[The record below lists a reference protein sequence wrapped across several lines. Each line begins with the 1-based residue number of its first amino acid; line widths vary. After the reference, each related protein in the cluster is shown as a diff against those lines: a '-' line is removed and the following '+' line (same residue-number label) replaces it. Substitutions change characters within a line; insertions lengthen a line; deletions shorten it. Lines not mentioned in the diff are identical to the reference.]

1 MFLKI
6 LALSFVLENLYWIES
21 GLDQIE
27 VAKMNGSYRRTLISG
42 NMQSP
47 RALAL
52 DPSDAL
58 IFWTDWDS
66 NGKPRIESCSMD
78 GRPDTRRIVFL
89 VSEYGGA
96 WPNGL
101 ALDYLAK
108 RVYWIDARSDSI
120 HTTGYSGEDH
130 REIARGHQFLSHPF
144 SLAVFESQVY
154 WTDWRTSSVVRAN
167 KWNGSDIRVVDRTLT
182 KPYGIKVVHPSLQA
196 SLAGGPHPCQVNNG
210 GCARLCL
217 LGPNRTRTCACPHV
231 MQLDASDGTS
241 CLEKKVM
248 LLYAAANEVRG
259 VDFDAPHRHLIPPI
273 PTPYAV
279 APDQLAFLAASR
291 QIVWL
296 DVLGPNMPH
305 IQVIRRAFIGSDDSH
320 VMDIID
326 TGSSP
331 AARGLSVDPTAETV
345 FYAGS
350 DDLVPDESSI
360 LAARLDGTRVVR
372 IRDVNAAV
380 RQVVVVPARG
390 ILFWHEVMNNEN
402 GTENIMRAWMDGT
415 EAQAVVS
422 LAARGVLEEDQ
433 QQQQQQQP
441 AISNLTYSQR
451 TGRLYWLQGA
461 GQLRYFDLAS
471 SRLGEM
477 ELELVNV
484 TAMTEHNGTLFFAQQ
499 LQQQQQQVFVVSEV
513 QLQGETAATVVR
525 NFSHAVL
532 SLAVYDPESQQER
545 SKCNVK
551 NGGCAHLCV
560 PVKEGN
566 SE

>member
-1 MFLKI
+1 LWVIF
-6 LALSFVLENLYWIES
+6 ALLDPIES
-21 GLDQIE
+21 GFNPEPD
-27 VAKMNGSYRRTLISG
+27 M
-42 NMQSP
+42 
-47 RALAL
+47 
-52 DPSDAL
+52 DPD
-58 IFWTDWDS
+58 
-66 NGKPRIESCSMD
+66 P
-78 GRPDTRRIVFL
+78 
-89 VSEYGGA
+89 
-96 WPNGL
+96 
-101 ALDYLAK
+101 
-108 RVYWIDARSDSI
+108 
-120 HTTGYSGEDH
+120 
-130 REIARGHQFLSHPF
+130 Q
-144 SLAVFESQVY
+144 
-154 WTDWRTSSVVRAN
+154 
-167 KWNGSDIRVVDRTLT
+167 
-182 KPYGIKVVHPSLQA
+182 
-196 SLAGGPHPCQVNNG
+196 PC
-210 GCARLCL
+210 
-217 LGPNRTRTCACPHV
+217 
-231 MQLDASDGTS
+231 
-241 CLEKKVM
+241 
-248 LLYAAANEVRG
+248 
-259 VDFDAPHRHLIPPI
+259 
-273 PTPYAV
+273 
-279 APDQLAFLAASR
+279 
-291 QIVWL
+291 
-296 DVLGPNMPH
+296 

-422 LAARGVLEEDQ
+422 LAARGVLEEDE
-433 QQQQQQQP
+433 QQQQQP
-441 AISNLTYSQR
+441 AISNLTYSHR

-477 ELELVNV
+477 KLELANV

-499 LQQQQQQVFVVSEV
+499 LKQQQKQEAFVVSAVE
-513 QLQGETAATVVR
+513 LQGEAAATVIR

-545 SKCNVK
+545 SKCSVK

-566 SE
+566 SG

>member
-1 MFLKI
+1 
-6 LALSFVLENLYWIES
+6 
-21 GLDQIE
+21 
-27 VAKMNGSYRRTLISG
+27 
-42 NMQSP
+42 
-47 RALAL
+47 
-52 DPSDAL
+52 
-58 IFWTDWDS
+58 
-66 NGKPRIESCSMD
+66 
-78 GRPDTRRIVFL
+78 
-89 VSEYGGA
+89 
-96 WPNGL
+96 
-101 ALDYLAK
+101 
-108 RVYWIDARSDSI
+108 
-120 HTTGYSGEDH
+120 
-130 REIARGHQFLSHPF
+130 
-144 SLAVFESQVY
+144 
-154 WTDWRTSSVVRAN
+154 
-167 KWNGSDIRVVDRTLT
+167 
-182 KPYGIKVVHPSLQA
+182 
-196 SLAGGPHPCQVNNG
+196 
-210 GCARLCL
+210 
-217 LGPNRTRTCACPHV
+217 
-231 MQLDASDGTS
+231 
-241 CLEKKVM
+241 
-248 LLYAAANEVRG
+248 
-259 VDFDAPHRHLIPPI
+259 
-273 PTPYAV
+273 
-279 APDQLAFLAASR
+279 
-291 QIVWL
+291 
-296 DVLGPNMPH
+296 
-305 IQVIRRAFIGSDDSH
+305 
-320 VMDIID
+320 MDIID

-471 SRLGEM
+471 SRLGDM